1 MSSYSNICFY
11 GGGAWGQA
19 LAITLA
25 SLGNKSTLIV
35 SDKIREV
42 DINNHI
48 SRRFPQAKLSPLI
61 KASIDKNQIIKTCDL
76 IFITTESK
84 RVLDAIN
91 QVAFLSDK
99 NIHVVIT
106 SKGFATNKGKTF
118 SEVVESDFPN
128 MNLSI
133 LTGPTFADE
142 IANNQ
147 PAAAVIAN
155 KVIEQANSIS
165 ELFHNSNLR
174 LYPSNDPQGV
184 SIAGAVKNIIAI
196 GAGIIEGLKL
206 GDNAKAALITRG
218 ISETS
223 ELIKKAGGN
232 YNSAFGLAGIGDMSL
247 TCSSPHS

>member
-1 MSSYSNICFY
+1 MSSYSNICFF

-35 SDKIREV
+35 SDKFREV
-42 DINNHI
+42 DINNHV
-48 SRRFPQAKLSPLI
+48 SKRFPQAKLSPLI
-61 KASIDKNQIIKTCDL
+61 KASIDKSQIIKRCDL

-133 LTGPTFADE
+133 LTGPTFANE

-147 PAAAVIAN
+147 PL
-155 KVIEQANSIS
+155 S
-165 ELFHNSNLR
+165 
-174 LYPSNDPQGV
+174 
-184 SIAGAVKNIIAI
+184 
-196 GAGIIEGLKL
+196 
-206 GDNAKAALITRG
+206 LIH
-218 ISETS
+218 I
-223 ELIKKAGGN
+223 
-232 YNSAFGLAGIGDMSL
+232 
-247 TCSSPHS
+247 